1 MENAGRVGACGEHP
15 IKVSVSAA
23 KRTSRSSRDLE
34 GFWHRQRAKMLLIWR
49 IDEDSVG
56 TLTMTHILSYIMII
70 YIYTYVYPY
79 RITYHNISSYIII
92 YHHIPKC
99 HVCLHMEKDSGFNSM

>member
-1 MENAGRVGACGEHP
+1 MMENDGRVGACGEHP
-15 IKVSVSAA
+15 IQVSVSAA

-70 YIYTYVYPY
+70 YIY
-79 RITYHNISSYIII
+79 ICISI
-92 YHHIPKC
+92 
-99 HVCLHMEKDSGFNSM
+99 